1 MAKSLIS
8 SCPALRLCGR
18 TRTPWPSVLSGHGLR
33 PERGAKALLTPYDPR
48 LLAVSEAGDFE
59 QVLSFGAALPD
70 PRP

>member
-1 MAKSLIS
+1 
-8 SCPALRLCGR
+8 
-18 TRTPWPSVLSGHGLR
+18 
-33 PERGAKALLTPYDPR
+33 LLTPHDPR